1 MKKINFYLFTL
12 ASKYILINLIII
24 TILVL
29 FLNLLEISR
38 ILEKENTTL
47 GFFLL
52 LSLLKLPTIIS
63 EIIPFV
69 VILSIAFLF
78 KNLITNNELISI
90 RNMGFSILD
99 IFKPIAIAIFLF
111 GLFILL
117 FINPLAANFEN
128 NFNNLTSKKYPN
140 MYSIKFINE
149 GMWIKNISEDNNKNY
164 INISKINLDNMNAEE
179 IKILNINNKFNKI
192 IIAEK
197 GEIIDKIFK
206 LQNVSILNINND
218 KFEKVEFYN
227 LILNFDKSNIIDS
240 ILNFKF
246 IPFYKYNVHI
256 KNLKKFNLHSSEVS
270 LYYLSEILKPIFLV
284 IIGFTVMGFS
294 GKFKRNEN
302 FFKVLFISILI
313 GFLIFLLKE
322 IVTTLTTTMEISFI
336 FSYFIIFMF
345 PLIIGLYQM
354 IRIETD

>member
-117 FINPLAANFEN
+117 FINPLAAKFEN
-128 NFNNLTSKKYPN
+128 NFNNLTSIKYPN

-246 IPFYKYNVHI
+246 IPFYKYKKHVN
-256 KNLKKFNLHSSEVS
+256 NLKKFNLHSSEVS

-322 IVTTLTTTMEISFI
+322 IVTALTTTMEISFI
-336 FSYFIIFMF
+336 ISYFIIFMF

-354 IRIETD
+354 IRIESD

>member
-128 NFNNLTSKKYPN
+128 NFNTLTSKKYPN

-149 GMWIKNISEDNNKNY
+149 GMWVKNISEDNNKNY

-246 IPFYKYNVHI
+246 IPFYKYKKHVN
-256 KNLKKFNLHSSEVS
+256 NLKKFNLHSSEVS

-322 IVTTLTTTMEISFI
+322 IVTALTTTMEISFI

-354 IRIETD
+354 IRIESD

>member
-69 VILSIAFLF
+69 IILSIAFLF

-117 FINPLAANFEN
+117 FINPLAAKFEN

-246 IPFYKYNVHI
+246 IPFYKYKKHVN
-256 KNLKKFNLHSSEVS
+256 NLKKFNLHSSEVS

-322 IVTTLTTTMEISFI
+322 IVTALTTTMEISFI

-345 PLIIGLYQM
+345 PLTIGLYQM

>member
-117 FINPLAANFEN
+117 FINPLAAKFEN

-246 IPFYKYNVHI
+246 IPFYKYKKHVN
-256 KNLKKFNLHSSEVS
+256 NLKKFNLHSSEVS

-322 IVTTLTTTMEISFI
+322 IVTALTTTMEISFI

-345 PLIIGLYQM
+345 PLTIGLYQM

>member
-117 FINPLAANFEN
+117 FINPLAAKFEN

-206 LQNVSILNINND
+206 LQNVSIFNINND

-246 IPFYKYNVHI
+246 IPFYKYKKHVN
-256 KNLKKFNLHSSEVS
+256 NLKKFNLHSSEVS

-345 PLIIGLYQM
+345 PLMIGLYQM
-354 IRIETD
+354 IRIESD

>member
-47 GFFLL
+47 GFFLM

-117 FINPLAANFEN
+117 FINPLAAKFEN

-197 GEIIDKIFK
+197 GQIIDKIFK

-246 IPFYKYNVHI
+246 IPFYKYKKHVN
-256 KNLKKFNLHSSEVS
+256 NLKKFNLHSSEVS

-322 IVTTLTTTMEISFI
+322 IVTALTTTMEISFI

-345 PLIIGLYQM
+345 PLTIGLYQM

>member
-1 MKKINFYLFTL
+1 MKIINFYLFTL

-246 IPFYKYNVHI
+246 IPFYKYKKHVN
-256 KNLKKFNLHSSEVS
+256 NLKKFNLHSSEVS
-270 LYYLSEILKPIFLV
+270 LYYLSEIFKPIFLV

-322 IVTTLTTTMEISFI
+322 IVTALTTTMEISFI

-354 IRIETD
+354 IRIESD

>member
-24 TILVL
+24 TIFVL

-149 GMWIKNISEDNNKNY
+149 GMWIKNISEDNNINY

-206 LQNVSILNINND
+206 LQNVSIFNINND

-246 IPFYKYNVHI
+246 IPFYKYKKHVN
-256 KNLKKFNLHSSEVS
+256 NLKKFNLHSSEVS

-294 GKFKRNEN
+294 GKFKRNES

-345 PLIIGLYQM
+345 PLMIGLYQM

>member
-38 ILEKENTTL
+38 ILEKDNTTL

-246 IPFYKYNVHI
+246 IPFYKYKKHVN
-256 KNLKKFNLHSSEVS
+256 NLKKFNLHSSEVS

-322 IVTTLTTTMEISFI
+322 IVTALTTTMEISFI

-345 PLIIGLYQM
+345 PLTIGLYQM

>member
-246 IPFYKYNVHI
+246 IPFYKYKKHVN
-256 KNLKKFNLHSSEVS
+256 NLKKFNLHSSEVS

-322 IVTTLTTTMEISFI
+322 IVTALTTTMEISFI
-336 FSYFIIFMF
+336 ISYFIIFLF

-354 IRIETD
+354 IRIESD

>member
-197 GEIIDKIFK
+197 GQIIDKIFK

-246 IPFYKYNVHI
+246 IPFYKYKKHVN
-256 KNLKKFNLHSSEVS
+256 NLKKFNLHSSEVS

-322 IVTTLTTTMEISFI
+322 IVTALTTTMEISFI

-354 IRIETD
+354 IRIESD

>member
-117 FINPLAANFEN
+117 FINPLAAKFEN
-128 NFNNLTSKKYPN
+128 NFNNLTSIKYPN

-246 IPFYKYNVHI
+246 IPFYKYKKHVN
-256 KNLKKFNLHSSEVS
+256 NLKKFNLHSSEVS

-354 IRIETD
+354 IRIESD

>member
-111 GLFILL
+111 GLFIL
-117 FINPLAANFEN
+117 FFFFFLAANFEN
-128 NFNNLTSKKYPN
+128 NFSNLTSKKYPN

-246 IPFYKYNVHI
+246 IPFYKYKKHVN
-256 KNLKKFNLHSSEVS
+256 NLKKFNLHSSEVS

-354 IRIETD
+354 IRIESD

>member
-38 ILEKENTTL
+38 ILEKDNTTL
-47 GFFLL
+47 DFFLL

-111 GLFILL
+111 GFFILL

-246 IPFYKYNVHI
+246 IPFYKYKKHVN
-256 KNLKKFNLHSSEVS
+256 NLKKFNLHSSEVS

-322 IVTTLTTTMEISFI
+322 IVTALTTTMEISFI
-336 FSYFIIFMF
+336 ISYFIIFMF

-354 IRIETD
+354 IRIESD

>member
-128 NFNNLTSKKYPN
+128 NFNTLTSKKYPN

-246 IPFYKYNVHI
+246 IPFYKYKKHVN
-256 KNLKKFNLHSSEVS
+256 NLKKFNLHSSEVS

-322 IVTTLTTTMEISFI
+322 IVTALTITMEISFI

-354 IRIETD
+354 IRIESD

>member
-179 IKILNINNKFNKI
+179 IKILNINNKFKKI

-246 IPFYKYNVHI
+246 IPFYKYKKHVN
-256 KNLKKFNLHSSEVS
+256 NLKKFNLHSSEVS
-270 LYYLSEILKPIFLV
+270 LYYLSEIFKPIFLV

-322 IVTTLTTTMEISFI
+322 IVTALTTTMEISFI

-354 IRIETD
+354 IRIESD

>member
-128 NFNNLTSKKYPN
+128 NFNNLTSKKYAN

-149 GMWIKNISEDNNKNY
+149 GMWVKNISEDNNINY

-246 IPFYKYNVHI
+246 IPFYKYKKHVN
-256 KNLKKFNLHSSEVS
+256 NLKKFNLHSSEVS

-322 IVTTLTTTMEISFI
+322 IVTALTTTMEISFI

-354 IRIETD
+354 IRIESD

>member
-117 FINPLAANFEN
+117 FINPLAAKFEN
-128 NFNNLTSKKYPN
+128 NFNNLTSKKYAN

-149 GMWIKNISEDNNKNY
+149 GMWVKNISEDNNKNY

-246 IPFYKYNVHI
+246 IPFYKYKKHVN
-256 KNLKKFNLHSSEVS
+256 NLKKFNLHSSEVS

-354 IRIETD
+354 IRIESD

>member
-1 MKKINFYLFTL
+1 
-12 ASKYILINLIII
+12 
-24 TILVL
+24 
-29 FLNLLEISR
+29 
-38 ILEKENTTL
+38 
-47 GFFLL
+47 
-52 LSLLKLPTIIS
+52 
-63 EIIPFV
+63 
-69 VILSIAFLF
+69 
-78 KNLITNNELISI
+78 
-90 RNMGFSILD
+90 
-99 IFKPIAIAIFLF
+99 
-111 GLFILL
+111 
-117 FINPLAANFEN
+117 
-128 NFNNLTSKKYPN
+128 

-246 IPFYKYNVHI
+246 IPFYKYKKHVN
-256 KNLKKFNLHSSEVS
+256 NLKKFNLHSSEVS
-270 LYYLSEILKPIFLV
+270 LYYLSEILKPVFLV

-322 IVTTLTTTMEISFI
+322 IVTALTTTMEISFI

-354 IRIETD
+354 IRIESD

>member
-1 MKKINFYLFTL
+1 
-12 ASKYILINLIII
+12 
-24 TILVL
+24 
-29 FLNLLEISR
+29 
-38 ILEKENTTL
+38 
-47 GFFLL
+47 
-52 LSLLKLPTIIS
+52 
-63 EIIPFV
+63 
-69 VILSIAFLF
+69 
-78 KNLITNNELISI
+78 
-90 RNMGFSILD
+90 
-99 IFKPIAIAIFLF
+99 
-111 GLFILL
+111 
-117 FINPLAANFEN
+117 
-128 NFNNLTSKKYPN
+128 

-246 IPFYKYNVHI
+246 IPFYKYKKHVN
-256 KNLKKFNLHSSEVS
+256 NLKKFNLHSSEVS

-322 IVTTLTTTMEISFI
+322 IVTALTTTMEISFI

-354 IRIETD
+354 IRIESD

>member
-24 TILVL
+24 TIFVL

-246 IPFYKYNVHI
+246 IPFYKYKKHVN
-256 KNLKKFNLHSSEVS
+256 NLKKFNLHSSEVS

-322 IVTTLTTTMEISFI
+322 IVTTLTTTMKISFI

-345 PLIIGLYQM
+345 PLMIGLYQM
-354 IRIETD
+354 IRIESD

>member
-128 NFNNLTSKKYPN
+128 NFNNLTSKKYAN

-149 GMWIKNISEDNNKNY
+149 GMWVKNISEDNNKNY

-197 GEIIDKIFK
+197 GEIINKIFK

-246 IPFYKYNVHI
+246 IPFYKYKKHVN
-256 KNLKKFNLHSSEVS
+256 NLKKFNLHSSEVS

-322 IVTTLTTTMEISFI
+322 IVTALTTTMEISFI
-336 FSYFIIFMF
+336 ISYFIIFMF

-354 IRIETD
+354 IRIESD

>member
-29 FLNLLEISR
+29 FLNLLDISR

-128 NFNNLTSKKYPN
+128 NFNNLTATKYAN

-246 IPFYKYNVHI
+246 IPFYKYKKHVN
-256 KNLKKFNLHSSEVS
+256 NLKKFNLHSSEVS

-336 FSYFIIFMF
+336 ISYFIIFMF

-354 IRIETD
+354 IRIESD

>member
-24 TILVL
+24 TIFVL

-149 GMWIKNISEDNNKNY
+149 GMWIKNISEDNNINY
-164 INISKINLDNMNAEE
+164 INRSKINLDNMNAEE

-246 IPFYKYNVHI
+246 IPFYKYKKHVN
-256 KNLKKFNLHSSEVS
+256 NLKKFNLHSSEVS

-294 GKFKRNEN
+294 GKFKRNES

-345 PLIIGLYQM
+345 PLMIGLYQM
-354 IRIETD
+354 IRIESD

>member
-38 ILEKENTTL
+38 ILEKDNTTL

-117 FINPLAANFEN
+117 FINPLAAKFEN

-197 GEIIDKIFK
+197 GQIIDKIFK

-246 IPFYKYNVHI
+246 IPFYKYKKHVN
-256 KNLKKFNLHSSEVS
+256 NLKKFNLHSSEVS

-322 IVTTLTTTMEISFI
+322 IVTALTTTMEISFI

-345 PLIIGLYQM
+345 PLTIGLYQM

>member
-128 NFNNLTSKKYPN
+128 NFNNLTSTKYAN

-192 IIAEK
+192 IIAKK

-246 IPFYKYNVHI
+246 IPFYKYKKHVN
-256 KNLKKFNLHSSEVS
+256 NLKKFNLHSSEVS
-270 LYYLSEILKPIFLV
+270 LYYLSEVLKPLFLV

-354 IRIETD
+354 IRIESD

>member
-1 MKKINFYLFTL
+1 
-12 ASKYILINLIII
+12 
-24 TILVL
+24 
-29 FLNLLEISR
+29 
-38 ILEKENTTL
+38 
-47 GFFLL
+47 
-52 LSLLKLPTIIS
+52 
-63 EIIPFV
+63 
-69 VILSIAFLF
+69 
-78 KNLITNNELISI
+78 
-90 RNMGFSILD
+90 
-99 IFKPIAIAIFLF
+99 
-111 GLFILL
+111 
-117 FINPLAANFEN
+117 
-128 NFNNLTSKKYPN
+128 

-164 INISKINLDNMNAEE
+164 INISKINLDNMNAEK

-246 IPFYKYNVHI
+246 IPFYKYKKHVN
-256 KNLKKFNLHSSEVS
+256 NLKKFNLHSSEVS

-322 IVTTLTTTMEISFI
+322 IVTALTTTMEISFI

-354 IRIETD
+354 IRIESD

>member
-99 IFKPIAIAIFLF
+99 IFKPIAIAIFLI
-111 GLFILL
+111 GLFTLF

-128 NFNNLTSKKYPN
+128 NFNNLTSIKYPN

-246 IPFYKYNVHI
+246 IPFYKYKKHVN
-256 KNLKKFNLHSSEVS
+256 NLKKFNLHSSEVS

-322 IVTTLTTTMEISFI
+322 IVTALTTTMEISFI

-354 IRIETD
+354 IRIESD

>member
-246 IPFYKYNVHI
+246 IPFYKYKKHI
-256 KNLKKFNLHSSEVS
+256 NNLKKFNLHSSEVS

-322 IVTTLTTTMEISFI
+322 IVTALTTTMEISFI

-354 IRIETD
+354 IRIESD

>member
-24 TILVL
+24 TIFVL

-128 NFNNLTSKKYPN
+128 NYNNLTSKKYPN

-149 GMWIKNISEDNNKNY
+149 GMWIKNISEDNNINY
-164 INISKINLDNMNAEE
+164 INISKINLDNMNAEK

-206 LQNVSILNINND
+206 LQNVSIFNINND

-246 IPFYKYNVHI
+246 IPFYKYKKHVN
-256 KNLKKFNLHSSEVS
+256 NLKKFNLHSSEVS

-322 IVTTLTTTMEISFI
+322 IVTALTTTMEISFI

-354 IRIETD
+354 IRIESG

>member
-24 TILVL
+24 TIFVL

-38 ILEKENTTL
+38 ILEKDNTTL

-78 KNLITNNELISI
+78 KNLITNNEFISI
-90 RNMGFSILD
+90 RNIGFSILD
-99 IFKPIAIAIFLF
+99 IFKPIAISIFLF

-117 FINPLAANFEN
+117 FINPLAAKFEN

-246 IPFYKYNVHI
+246 IPFYKYKKHVN
-256 KNLKKFNLHSSEVS
+256 NLKKFNLHSSEVS

-345 PLIIGLYQM
+345 PLMIGLYQM

>member
-128 NFNNLTSKKYPN
+128 NFNNLTSKKYAN

-246 IPFYKYNVHI
+246 IPFYKYKKHVN
-256 KNLKKFNLHSSEVS
+256 NLKKFNLHSSEVS

-322 IVTTLTTTMEISFI
+322 IVTALTTKMEISFI

-354 IRIETD
+354 IRIESD

>member
-117 FINPLAANFEN
+117 FINPLAAKFEN

-246 IPFYKYNVHI
+246 IPFYKYKKHVN
-256 KNLKKFNLHSSEVS
+256 NLKKFNLHSSEVS

-284 IIGFTVMGFS
+284 IIGFTVMSFS

-322 IVTTLTTTMEISFI
+322 IVTALTIKMEISFI

>member
-99 IFKPIAIAIFLF
+99 IFKPIAITIFLF

-246 IPFYKYNVHI
+246 IPFYKYKKHVN
-256 KNLKKFNLHSSEVS
+256 NLKKFNLHSSEVS

-322 IVTTLTTTMEISFI
+322 IVTALTTTMEISFI

-354 IRIETD
+354 IRIESD

>member
-1 MKKINFYLFTL
+1 MKKINLYLFTL

-246 IPFYKYNVHI
+246 IPFYKYKKHVN
-256 KNLKKFNLHSSEVS
+256 NLKKFNLHSSEVS
-270 LYYLSEILKPIFLV
+270 LYYLSEIFKPIFLV

-322 IVTTLTTTMEISFI
+322 IVTALTTTMEISFI

-354 IRIETD
+354 IRIESD

>member
-246 IPFYKYNVHI
+246 IPFYKYKKHVN
-256 KNLKKFNLHSSEVS
+256 NLKKFNLHSSEVS

-322 IVTTLTTTMEISFI
+322 IVTALTTTMEISFI

>member
-1 MKKINFYLFTL
+1 MKIINFYLFTL

-38 ILEKENTTL
+38 ILEKDDTTL

-117 FINPLAANFEN
+117 FINPLAAKFEN

-164 INISKINLDNMNAEE
+164 INISKINLDNMNAEK

-197 GEIIDKIFK
+197 GQIIDKIFK

-246 IPFYKYNVHI
+246 IPFYKYKKHVN
-256 KNLKKFNLHSSEVS
+256 NLKKFNLHSSEVS

-322 IVTTLTTTMEISFI
+322 IVTALTTTMEISFI

-345 PLIIGLYQM
+345 PLTIGLYQM

>member
-47 GFFLL
+47 SFFLL

-63 EIIPFV
+63 EIISFV

-111 GLFILL
+111 GLFIL
-117 FINPLAANFEN
+117 FVINPLAANFEN
-128 NFNNLTSKKYPN
+128 NFNKLTSIKYPN
-140 MYSIKFINE
+140 MYSIKFIYE
-149 GMWIKNISEDNNKNY
+149 GMWIKNISDDNNKNY

-246 IPFYKYNVHI
+246 IPFYKYKKHVN
-256 KNLKKFNLHSSEVS
+256 NLKKFNLHSSEVS

-322 IVTTLTTTMEISFI
+322 IVTALTTTMEISFI
-336 FSYFIIFMF
+336 FSYFLIFMF

-354 IRIETD
+354 IRIETE